1 MAHDPLFEN
10 RIADVLTAQGVQ
22 ADPVKMFGGMA
33 FMVRGNMCVGITNKG
48 DFMVRFNA
56 ERHAEVSEWPGAKP
70 TTMGKGDTKGFLF
83 VDAEAV
89 GNKKSLEGEAF
100 AGACAYAAAQGEEG
114 ESANERSKAEVS
126 ATGFVLVG
134 RFKSL

>member
-1 MAHDPLFEN
+1 MAHDPLVEN

-70 TTMGKGDTKGFLF
+70 ITMGKGDTKGFLF

-89 GNKKSLEGEAF
+89 GNKKSLEKWVKLSLEHVLTLPPKVKKAKAKKSG
-100 AGACAYAAAQGEEG
+100 
-114 ESANERSKAEVS
+114 SK
-126 ATGFVLVG
+126 G
-134 RFKSL
+134 K